1 MSKLLFAKHAIAL
14 IREDKLFSAIY
25 IAGTAV
31 AIASA
36 MVIAIV
42 FNMLLADIPPE
53 SNRSRTLYVYSRFIP
68 VGKAD
73 DMPYHQGHSSVALDS
88 CYRRMACVEAATG
101 IIPAMQNNYTIE
113 GEEQLRQG
121 PYEAPRASAIATDH
135 DFFRI
140 YDLDFIDGRP
150 FSKKESDAGELVCVI
165 TDKLWKS
172 LTPDPSPKE
181 RGVYTSSAEERGVY
195 TSSAE
200 NSTVK
205 GNHSPLL
212 GRGAGG
218 EATIR
223 VNGHPFRVVGVV
235 KAVSAF
241 LEDATADIYLPYMVE
256 GMDLYP
262 NNRNPLHNGDNYVDV
277 TYDGNLRVQIL
288 LRDGYTLKDFL
299 AELEPLRQ
307 QYGAVISSQ
316 LGEKIDWAVNART
329 HFFHKINFFRP
340 DGADDQGLA
349 LAAKNLMPP
358 AILMLLFLFL
368 PAINLSG
375 LVSNRMEA
383 RRAEMGIRKA
393 FGAKRRTLLNEVIH
407 ENLMLTLLGGIV
419 GWVLSA
425 LFVAA
430 IRNNQVFLEIF
441 VSADQSVVDTGMQ
454 FQMFFTPT
462 LFLIV
467 FLCCVLL
474 NLMAALIPAWHSLRN
489 PIVESLNQKR

>member
-1 MSKLLFAKHAIAL
+1 MIKIIRHAFAL
-14 IREDKLFSAIY
+14 ICEDKLFSAIY
-25 IAGTAV
+25 VAGTAV

-53 SNRSRTLYVYSRFIP
+53 VNRSRTLYVYGRFLP
-68 VGKAD
+68 VGWTG

-88 CYRRMACVEAATG
+88 CYRRMKCVEAAAG
-101 IIPAMQNNYTIE
+101 VIPAMQNRYTIA
-113 GEEQLRQG
+113 GFSTTDRQG
-121 PYEAPRASAIATDH
+121 TEQSTVSAIATDY
-135 DFFRI
+135 DFFRF

-150 FSKKESDAGELVCVI
+150 FSKKESDEGERVCVV
-165 TDKLWKS
+165 TDKVAAKA
-172 LTPDPSPKE
+172 
-181 RGVYTSSAEERGVY
+181 GGG
-195 TSSAE
+195 
-200 NSTVK
+200 STV
-205 GNHSPLL
+205 
-212 GRGAGG
+212 
-218 EATIR
+218 EI
-223 VNGHPFRVVGVV
+223 NGKPFRVVGVV

-241 LEDATADIYLPYMVE
+241 LEEATADVYMPYTVE

-262 NNRNPLHNGDNYVDV
+262 NNHNPFRIAERYVDV
-277 TYDGNLRVQIL
+277 TYDGNLNVRVL
-288 LRDGYTLKDFL
+288 LREGYTLKDFCD
-299 AELEPLRQ
+299 ELEPLRQ
-307 QYGAVISSQ
+307 QYSAVISSQ
-316 LGEKIDWAVNART
+316 LGEKVEWAVDART
-329 HFFHKINFFRP
+329 HFFHTVNFFRP

-349 LAAKNLMPP
+349 LEAKNLMPP

-393 FGAKRRTLLNEVIH
+393 FGAKRRTLLHQVIS
-407 ENLMLTLLGGIV
+407 ENLVLTLLGGIV
-419 GWVLSA
+419 GWLLSA
-425 LFVAA
+425 LFVTA
-430 IRNNQVFLEIF
+430 ISNTQLFLQLF
-441 VSADQSVVDTGMQ
+441 VSADQNVADTGMQ

-474 NLMAALIPAWHSLRN
+474 NLMAALLPARHSLRK

>member
-1 MSKLLFAKHAIAL
+1 MINKILSAFKTIQSSLPSGGVGGGFRHAFAL

-53 SNRSRTLYVYSRFIP
+53 VNRSRTLYVYNRFIP
-68 VGKAD
+68 GEKSD
-73 DMPYHQGHSSVALDS
+73 DVPYHQGLSSVALDS

-101 IIPAMQNNYTIE
+101 IIPARQNFYTIE
-113 GEEQLRQG
+113 GEAQQG
-121 PYEAPRASAIATDH
+121 QGQYEVPKVSAIATDF

-150 FSKKESDAGELVCVI
+150 FSKKESDDGERVCVI
-165 TDKLWKS
+165 TDKVAAR
-172 LTPDPSPKE
+172 TGTATG
-181 RGVYTSSAEERGVY
+181 R
-195 TSSAE
+195 
-200 NSTVK
+200 TV
-205 GNHSPLL
+205 
-212 GRGAGG
+212 
-218 EATIR
+218 R
-223 VNGHPFRVVGVV
+223 VNGKPFRVVGVV

-241 LEDATADIYLPYMVE
+241 LEEATADIYLPYMVE

-262 NNRNPLHNGDNYVDV
+262 NNRNPLRHGDNYVDV
-277 TYDGNLRVQIL
+277 TYEGNLNARIM
-288 LRDGYTLKDFL
+288 LREGFTLKDFD

-307 QYGAVISSQ
+307 QYSAVISSQ
-316 LGEKIDWAVNART
+316 LGEKVEWAVNART

-441 VSADQSVVDTGMQ
+441 VSRDQNVVDTGMQ

-474 NLMAALIPAWHSLRN
+474 NLMAALLPAWHSLRK

>member
-1 MSKLLFAKHAIAL
+1 MSKFFLFLHHAFAL

-31 AIASA
+31 AIGSA

-42 FNMLLADIPPE
+42 FNMMLADIPPE
-53 SNRSRTLYVYSRFIP
+53 VNRSRTLYPYSTFLRASDLESGRGVHFGI
-68 VGKAD
+68 
-73 DMPYHQGHSSVALDS
+73 SSTALDS
-88 CYRRMACVEAATG
+88 CYRQMKCVEAATG
-101 IIPAMQNNYTIE
+101 IIPAMQNNYAIE
-113 GEEQLRQG
+113 GEDQLRQG
-121 PYEAPRASAIATDH
+121 QYEVPRVSAIATDY

-150 FSKKESDAGELVCVI
+150 FSKKESEEGERVCVI
-165 TDKLWKS
+165 TDKVAAR
-172 LTPDPSPKE
+172 T
-181 RGVYTSSAEERGVY
+181 GTSTGG
-195 TSSAE
+195 
-200 NSTVK
+200 TVK
-205 GNHSPLL
+205 
-212 GRGAGG
+212 
-218 EATIR
+218 
-223 VNGHPFRVVGVV
+223 VNNRHFRVVGVV

-241 LEDATADIYLPYMVE
+241 LEEATADIYVPYMVE
-256 GMDLYP
+256 GIGLYP
-262 NNRNPLHNGDNYVDV
+262 NNRNPLRNGDHYVDV
-277 TYDGNLRVQIL
+277 TYNGNLNAKIL
-288 LRDGYTLKDFL
+288 LREGYTLKDFNT
-299 AELEPLRQ
+299 EMEPLRQ
-307 QYGAVISSQ
+307 QYSAVISSQ
-316 LGEKIDWAVNART
+316 LGEKIEWAVDART

-340 DGADDQGLA
+340 DGADDQGLT
-349 LAAKNLMPP
+349 LEVKNLMPP

-393 FGAKRRTLLNEVIH
+393 FGAKRRTLLGEVIS
-407 ENLMLTLLGGIV
+407 ENLVLTLLGGIV

-441 VSADQSVVDTGMQ
+441 VSADQSVMDTGMQ

-462 LFLIV
+462 LFIIV

-474 NLMAALIPAWHSLRN
+474 NLMAALIPAWRSLRN
-489 PIVESLNQKR
+489 SIVESLNQKR

>member
-1 MSKLLFAKHAIAL
+1 MISKFLLFLRHAFAL

-25 IAGTAV
+25 VAGTAV

-53 SNRSRTLYVYSRFIP
+53 VNRSRTLYVSNRFIP
-68 VGKAD
+68 GEKSD
-73 DMPYHQGHSSVALDS
+73 DIPYHQGLSSVALDS
-88 CYRRMACVEAATG
+88 CYRRMKCVEAATG
-101 IIPAMQNNYTIE
+101 IIPAMQNRYTIA
-113 GEEQLRQG
+113 GFGTTDRQG
-121 PYEAPRASAIATDH
+121 TEQSSVSAIATDH
-135 DFFRI
+135 DFFRF

-150 FSKKESDAGELVCVI
+150 FSKKESDDGERVCVI
-165 TDKLWKS
+165 TDKVAAR
-172 LTPDPSPKE
+172 TGTATG
-181 RGVYTSSAEERGVY
+181 R
-195 TSSAE
+195 
-200 NSTVK
+200 TV
-205 GNHSPLL
+205 
-212 GRGAGG
+212 
-218 EATIR
+218 R
-223 VNGHPFRVVGVV
+223 VNGKSFRVVGVV

-241 LEDATADIYLPYMVE
+241 LEEATADIYLPYMVE

-262 NNRNPLHNGDNYVDV
+262 NNRNPLRHGDNYVDV
-277 TYDGNLRVQIL
+277 TYEGNLNARIM
-288 LRDGYTLKDFL
+288 LREGYTLKDFN

-316 LGEKIDWAVNART
+316 LGEKVEWAVNART
-329 HFFHKINFFRP
+329 HFFHQINFFRP

-349 LAAKNLMPP
+349 LAAMNLMPP

-393 FGAKRRTLLNEVIH
+393 FGAKRRTLLGEVVN

-425 LFVAA
+425 LFVTA
-430 IRNNQVFLEIF
+430 ISDNKVFLEMF
-441 VSADQSVVDTGMQ
+441 VSRDQNVVDTGLQ

-474 NLMAALIPAWHSLRN
+474 NLMAALIPAWHSLRK

>member
-1 MSKLLFAKHAIAL
+1 MISKFLLFLRHAVAL

-42 FNMLLADIPPE
+42 FNMMLADIPPE
-53 SNRSRTLYVYSRFIP
+53 SNRSRTLYVYNRFIP
-68 VGKAD
+68 GEKSD
-73 DMPYHQGHSSVALDS
+73 DIPYHQGLSSVALDS

-101 IIPAMQNNYTIE
+101 IIPAYQNNFAIE
-113 GEEQLRQG
+113 GEEQQRQG
-121 PYEAPRASAIATDH
+121 QYEVPRVSAIATDH

-140 YDLDFIDGRP
+140 YDLDFINGRP
-150 FSKKESDAGELVCVI
+150 FSKKESDGGEYVCVI
-165 TDKLWKS
+165 TDKVAAR
-172 LTPDPSPKE
+172 T
-181 RGVYTSSAEERGVY
+181 GTSTGA
-195 TSSAE
+195 
-200 NSTVK
+200 TV
-205 GNHSPLL
+205 
-212 GRGAGG
+212 
-218 EATIR
+218 R
-223 VNGHPFRVVGVV
+223 VNSQPFRVVGVV

-241 LEDATADIYLPYMVE
+241 LEEATADVYMPYMVE

-262 NNRNPLHNGDNYVDV
+262 NSHNPFRNGDIYADV
-277 TYDGNLRVQIL
+277 TYDGNLDVQIL
-288 LRDGYTLKDFL
+288 LREGYTLKDFHD
-299 AELEPLRQ
+299 ELEPLRQ
-307 QYGAVISSQ
+307 QYSAVISSQ
-316 LGEKIDWAVNART
+316 LGEKMEWTVDART

-340 DGADDQGLA
+340 DGAEDQGLA
-349 LAAKNLMPP
+349 LEAMNLMPP

-383 RRAEMGIRKA
+383 RRAELGIRKA
-393 FGAKRRTLLNEVIH
+393 FGAKRRTLLGEVVN
-407 ENLMLTLLGGIV
+407 ENLLLTLLGGIV
-419 GWVLSA
+419 GWILSA

-430 IRNNQVFLEIF
+430 ISDNKIFLQMF

-474 NLMAALIPAWHSLRN
+474 NLMAALIPSWHSLHK

>member
-1 MSKLLFAKHAIAL
+1 MNIFSWIKDYLLPSLTGRGKGVGPSLTGRGWGWVSHSFAL

-53 SNRSRTLYVYSRFIP
+53 VNRSRTLYVYNRFIP
-68 VGKAD
+68 GEKSD
-73 DMPYHQGHSSVALDS
+73 DIPYHQGLSSVALDS

-101 IIPAMQNNYTIE
+101 TIPAYQNNYTIE

-121 PYEAPRASAIATDH
+121 QYEVPKVSAIATDY

-150 FSKKESDAGELVCVI
+150 FSKKESDEGERVCVI
-165 TDKLWKS
+165 TDKVAAR
-172 LTPDPSPKE
+172 T
-181 RGVYTSSAEERGVY
+181 GTA
-195 TSSAE
+195 T
-200 NSTVK
+200 
-205 GNHSPLL
+205 
-212 GRGAGG
+212 GG
-218 EATIR
+218 MVR
-223 VNGHPFRVVGVV
+223 VNSKPFRVVGVV
-235 KAVSAF
+235 KAVS
-241 LEDATADIYLPYMVE
+241 IYLPYMVE

-262 NNRNPLHNGDNYVDV
+262 NNRNPLRHGDNYVDV
-277 TYDGNLRVQIL
+277 TYEGNLYARIM
-288 LRDGYTLKDFL
+288 LREGFTLKDFD

-307 QYGAVISSQ
+307 QYSAVISSQ
-316 LGEKIDWAVNART
+316 LGEKVEWAVNART
-329 HFFHKINFFRP
+329 HFFHMINFFRP
-340 DGADDQGLA
+340 DGTDDQGLA

-393 FGAKRRTLLNEVIH
+393 FGAKRRTLLNEVIS
-407 ENLMLTLLGGIV
+407 ENLVLTLLGGLV

-425 LFVAA
+425 LFVSA
-430 IRNNQVFLEIF
+430 ISDNQIFLQMF

-467 FLCCVLL
+467 FVCCVLL
-474 NLMAALIPAWHSLRN
+474 NLMAALLPAWHSLRK

>member
-1 MSKLLFAKHAIAL
+1 MSILSNLKNYLLSSLTGRGKVVGLFAL

-53 SNRSRTLYVYSRFIP
+53 VNRSRTLYVYNCFIP
-68 VGKAD
+68 GEKSD
-73 DMPYHQGHSSVALDS
+73 DVPYHQGLSSVALDS
-88 CYRRMACVEAATG
+88 CYRQMACVEAAMG
-101 IIPAMQNNYTIE
+101 IIPAYQNNYAIE
-113 GEEQLRQG
+113 GEEQLGQG
-121 PYEAPRASAIATDH
+121 QYEAPRISAIATDH

-150 FSKKESDAGELVCVI
+150 FSKKESDEGERVCVI
-165 TDKLWKS
+165 TDKVAAR
-172 LTPDPSPKE
+172 TGTATG
-181 RGVYTSSAEERGVY
+181 R
-195 TSSAE
+195 
-200 NSTVK
+200 TV
-205 GNHSPLL
+205 
-212 GRGAGG
+212 
-218 EATIR
+218 R
-223 VNGHPFRVVGVV
+223 VNGKPFRVVGVV

-241 LEDATADIYLPYMVE
+241 LEEATADIYLPYMVE

-262 NNRNPLHNGDNYVDV
+262 NNRNPLRHGDNYVDV
-277 TYDGNLRVQIL
+277 TYEGNLNVRIL
-288 LRDGYTLKDFL
+288 LREGYTLKDFRD
-299 AELEPLRQ
+299 ELEPLRQ
-307 QYGAVISSQ
+307 KYSAVISSQ
-316 LGEKIDWAVNART
+316 LSEKVEWAVNART

-340 DGADDQGLA
+340 DRAEDQGLA
-349 LAAKNLMPP
+349 LEAMNLMPP

-393 FGAKRRTLLNEVIH
+393 FGGKRRWLLREVIS
-407 ENLMLTLLGGIV
+407 ENLVLTLLGGIV

-425 LFVAA
+425 LFVTA
-430 IRNNQVFLEIF
+430 ISDNKIFLEMF
-441 VSADQSVVDTGMQ
+441 VSRDQNVVDTGLQ

-467 FLCCVLL
+467 FVCCVLL
-474 NLMAALIPAWHSLRN
+474 NLMAALIPAWHSLRK

>member
-1 MSKLLFAKHAIAL
+1 MIKIIRHAFAL

-25 IAGTAV
+25 VAGTAV

-53 SNRSRTLYVYSRFIP
+53 VNRSRTLYLSNRFIP
-68 VGKAD
+68 GEKSD
-73 DMPYHQGHSSVALDS
+73 DVPYHQGISSVALDS
-88 CYRRMACVEAATG
+88 CYRQMACVEAATG
-101 IIPAMQNNYTIE
+101 IIPAMLNNYTIE
-113 GEEQLRQG
+113 GEAQLRLGQ
-121 PYEAPRASAIATDH
+121 YETPRVSAIATDH

-150 FSKKESDAGELVCVI
+150 FSKKESDDGERVCVI
-165 TDKLWKS
+165 TDKVAAVS
-172 LTPDPSPKE
+172 GVSPSE
-181 RGVYTSSAEERGVY
+181 
-195 TSSAE
+195 
-200 NSTVK
+200 
-205 GNHSPLL
+205 
-212 GRGAGG
+212 
-218 EATIR
+218 TISI
-223 VNGHPFRVVGVV
+223 NGQPFRVVGVV

-241 LEDATADIYLPYMVE
+241 LEETTADIYLPYMVE
-256 GMDLYP
+256 GMNLYP
-262 NNRNPLHNGDNYVDV
+262 NNRNPLQHGDNYVDV
-277 TYDGNLRVQIL
+277 TYDGNLQTRIL
-288 LRDGYTLKDFL
+288 LREGYTLKDFN

-307 QYGAVISSQ
+307 KYSAVISSQ
-316 LGEKIDWAVNART
+316 LGEKVEWAVNART

-393 FGAKRRTLLNEVIH
+393 FGAKRRTLLHEVIH

-425 LFVAA
+425 LFVTA

-441 VSADQSVVDTGMQ
+441 VSRDQNVVGTGMQ

-474 NLMAALIPAWHSLRN
+474 NLMAALIPAWRSLRN
-489 PIVESLNQKR
+489 PIVESINQKR

>member
-1 MSKLLFAKHAIAL
+1 MNTFALFLRHAVAL
-14 IREDKLFSAIY
+14 IRDDKLFSAIY

-42 FNMLLADIPPE
+42 FNMLLGDIPPE
-53 SNRSRTLYVYSRFIP
+53 SNRSRTLYVSNRFIP
-68 VGKAD
+68 GEKSD
-73 DMPYHQGHSSVALDS
+73 DVPYHQGLSSVALDS
-88 CYRRMACVEAATG
+88 CYRLMACVEAATG
-101 IIPAMQNNYTIE
+101 IIPAYQNNYTIE
-113 GEEQLRQG
+113 GEEQLGQG
-121 PYEAPRASAIATDH
+121 QYEVPKVSAIATDH

-150 FSKKESDAGELVCVI
+150 FSKKESDDGERVCVI
-165 TDKLWKS
+165 TDKVA
-172 LTPDPSPKE
+172 E
-181 RGVYTSSAEERGVY
+181 RTGTSTGA
-195 TSSAE
+195 
-200 NSTVK
+200 TV
-205 GNHSPLL
+205 
-212 GRGAGG
+212 
-218 EATIR
+218 R
-223 VNGHPFRVVGVV
+223 VNGKPFRVVGVV

-241 LEDATADIYLPYMVE
+241 LEEATADIYVPYMVE

-262 NNRNPLHNGDNYVDV
+262 NNRNPLRNGDNYVEV
-277 TYDGNLRVQIL
+277 TYEGNLDARIL
-288 LRDGYTLKDFL
+288 LREGYALKDFN

-307 QYGAVISSQ
+307 QYSAVISSQ
-316 LGEKIDWAVNART
+316 LGEKMEWAVNART
-329 HFFHKINFFRP
+329 HFFHMINFFRP
-340 DGADDQGLA
+340 DRAEDQGLA
-349 LAAKNLMPP
+349 LEAMNLMPP

-393 FGAKRRTLLNEVIH
+393 FGAKRRTLLGEVVN
-407 ENLMLTLLGGIV
+407 ENLVLTLLGGIV
-419 GWVLSA
+419 GWILSA

-430 IRNNQVFLEIF
+430 ISDNKIFLQMF
-441 VSADQSVVDTGMQ
+441 VSRDQNVVDTGMQ

-467 FLCCVLL
+467 FVCCVLL
-474 NLMAALIPAWHSLRN
+474 NLMAALIPAWHSLRK